1 MITEADRYV
10 LAGYVNAYVKKYQ
23 AATDL
28 YSEGISLHPED
39 ASLYRH
45 RGHRYITLREFDK
58 ALADFQRAAEL
69 VEGKPDEIEFYQPEN
84 LQDIINLILN
94 RQDRV
99 THQHQPVNEE
109 TVAATSHLYKST
121 LKSSIFYHWAL
132 SLYLQGEF
140 AEALPIYQAALDVA
154 VDNDMRVATSDWY
167 YMALRR
173 LGRVDEAQA
182 VLDNLDSSAQK
193 VVEPSYMRRVRL
205 YKGELQPEDLLDPT
219 NADQRSLAT
228 QGYGVGN
235 WYLYSG
241 DTAKARDV
249 FERIIAAGSEDAFGY
264 IAAEVELAR
273 LNN

>member
-1 MITEADRYV
+1 MITEADRFV
-10 LAGYVNAYVKKYQ
+10 LAGYVNSYLKKYQ
-23 AATDL
+23 DSIDL
-28 YSEGISLHPED
+28 YSEGIKLHPED

-45 RGHRYITLREFDK
+45 RGHRYITLRQFDD

-69 VEGKPDEIEFYQPEN
+69 VSDKPDEIEFYQPEN
-84 LQDIINLILN
+84 LQDIINLILS
-94 RQDRV
+94 REDCIA
-99 THQHQPVNEE
+99 HQHQPVNDE

-132 SLYLQGEF
+132 SLYLKGEF
-140 AEALPIYQAALDVA
+140 EAALPIYQAALDVA

-173 LGRVDEAQA
+173 LGRDDDAQA
-182 VLDNLDSSAQK
+182 VLDSLDSSAQA

-205 YKGELQPEDLLDPT
+205 YKGELTPEDLLDPSSD
-219 NADQRSLAT
+219 DQRSLAT

-241 DTAKARDV
+241 DTDNARNV
-249 FERIIAAGSEDAFGY
+249 FERIIAAGSSDAFGY

-273 LNN
+273 LGG